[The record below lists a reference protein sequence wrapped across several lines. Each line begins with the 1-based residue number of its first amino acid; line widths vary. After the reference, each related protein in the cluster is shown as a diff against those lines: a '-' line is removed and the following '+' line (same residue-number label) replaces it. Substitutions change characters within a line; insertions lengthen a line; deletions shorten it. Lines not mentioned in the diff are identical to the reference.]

1 MANSISSGGGVPF
14 RYFTAAMI
22 VLAASAQ
29 VALAQGYAYP
39 KAGQSQEVQQRDR
52 YECHEWGVK
61 QSGFDP
67 ALAHDM
73 HDPPLTPPQHQGG
86 GPNAAKGAATGAIMG
101 NAARGAAIGA
111 IRHVF
116 HEHKEEEA
124 KQKQAAAAHQMDQ
137 KQMELASH
145 YQRAY
150 KACMEARNY
159 VVE

>member
-1 MANSISSGGGVPF
+1 
-14 RYFTAAMI
+14 MI
-22 VLAASAQ
+22 ILAAWAH
-29 VALAQGYAYP
+29 VALAQSYAYP
-39 KAGQSQEVQQRDR
+39 KGGQSQEVQQRDR
-52 YECHEWGVK
+52 YECHEWGVQ

-67 ALAHDM
+67 ALAQQM
-73 HDPPLTPPQHQGG
+73 HNPPLTAPQHQG

-124 KQKQAAAAHQMDQ
+124 KEKQAAAAHQMQ
-137 KQMELASH
+137 QQQMELAGH
-145 YQRAY
+145 YQHAY

>member
-1 MANSISSGGGVPF
+1 LPF
-14 RYFTAAMI
+14 RYLAAATI
-22 VLAASAQ
+22 VLAACPQA
-29 VALAQGYAYP
+29 ALAQGYAYP

-52 YECHEWGVK
+52 YECHEWGVQ

-67 ALAHDM
+67 ALAQQM
-73 HDPPLTPPQHQGG
+73 HDPPLQQHQGG

-116 HEHKEEEA
+116 HEHKEEAA
-124 KQKQAAAAHQMDQ
+124 KEKQAAAMHQMEQ